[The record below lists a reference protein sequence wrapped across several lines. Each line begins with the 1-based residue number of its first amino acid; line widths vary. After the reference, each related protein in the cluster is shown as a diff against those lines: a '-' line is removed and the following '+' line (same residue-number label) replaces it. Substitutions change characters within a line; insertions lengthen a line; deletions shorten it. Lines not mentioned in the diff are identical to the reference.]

1 MRYLS
6 TNCKWFLLHIWQDV
20 VHTICSPHG
29 EVLRIMVMKRNT
41 VTALVEF
48 DNSDSARKAKQALNG
63 CDVYSG
69 CCTLKIDFASVS

>member
-1 MRYLS
+1 
-6 TNCKWFLLHIWQDV
+6 
-20 VHTICSPHG
+20 
-29 EVLRIMVMKRNT
+29 MVMKRNT

-69 CCTLKIDFASVS
+69 CCTLKIDFASVSLADFVCIYSFFHLNSLFNMRCHVVLEIFRMAYD